1 MRRVGKFKLEHQ
13 KIELTVMIK
22 KAIKTTLK
30 LFNPLFKKLG
40 YNPFVANR
48 DLNHFFSTIKK
59 IGFEPKHIVDVGAN
73 HGMWTREAL
82 KYFPDSYYTLFEPQK
97 ELENSVKDLLANPRI
112 KFNPV
117 GAGSQAGN
125 FKLTIG
131 KSDTESSFIYTEKE
145 AAEGGARQIE
155 VPIVTLNEF
164 LGKMDVPT
172 PDLIK
177 VDAEGFDFEVL
188 KGSSDFIGKTEIF
201 VVEVSVAFESMDN
214 SFLKMMNFMD
224 EMGYKIFEITQMMRF
239 ETHGGLGLAELC
251 FIKKNGFVDKHK
263 KL

>member
-1 MRRVGKFKLEHQ
+1 
-13 KIELTVMIK
+13 MIK
-22 KAIKTTLK
+22 KAIKRTLK
-30 LFNPLFKKLG
+30 FFDPLFKKLG
-40 YNPFVANR
+40 YNPFVANQ
-48 DLNHFFSTIKK
+48 DLKHFFSIIKK
-59 IGFEPKHIVDVGAN
+59 LGFEPKHIVDVGAN

-97 ELENSVKDLLANPRI
+97 TLENSVKDLLANPRI
-112 KFNPV
+112 KLNTV
-117 GAGSQAGN
+117 GVGSHAGN

-131 KSDTESSFIYTEKE
+131 KSDTESSFIYTEKD
-145 AAEGGARQIE
+145 AAESGLRQIE

-177 VDAEGFDFEVL
+177 IDAEGFDFEVL
-188 KGSSDFIGKTEIF
+188 KGASDFIGKTEIF
-201 VVEVSVAFESMDN
+201 VVEVSVAIENLDN

-224 EMGYKIFEITQMMRF
+224 EKGYKIFEITHLIRF
-239 ETHGGLGLAELC
+239 GTHGVLCLAELC